1 MGTKFEMNNGSS
13 FKIRGKRKATF
24 RRSKNQD
31 VLLRGPRPVFHP
43 QGIFVSFK
51 ATTSKRD
58 QGAREMVSSRLSL
71 GHHQDGDVETI
82 KTLPKTKPE
91 MKSLGS
97 RRRRRRRR
105 RHLLR
110 RRPAVSAR
118 RPRRKRGRWSR
129 GRRNEATR
137 VVSSPAPSSVPGQRG
152 KERKKRRNKRS
163 KTRTC
168 SLVLDHTR
176 VESNGLHQM
185 VTTISNKRN
194 KSCKKR

>member
-1 MGTKFEMNNGSS
+1 MRHVGYYLSIFLFANDDSGDCVDDSGDSLGSDWPRSTAGPAVLMGTKFEMNNGSS

-82 KTLPKTKPE
+82 KTLPKNDFE
-91 MKSLGS
+91 IL
-97 RRRRRRRR
+97 
-105 RHLLR
+105 
-110 RRPAVSAR
+110 
-118 RPRRKRGRWSR
+118 
-129 GRRNEATR
+129 
-137 VVSSPAPSSVPGQRG
+137 APLSC
-152 KERKKRRNKRS
+152 KFI
-163 KTRTC
+163 C
-168 SLVLDHTR
+168 LLVL
-176 VESNGLHQM
+176 
-185 VTTISNKRN
+185 
-194 KSCKKR
+194 